1 MVQNKATLE
10 AEKVDSNSPQD
21 IYLDLSKVMMGNF
34 KVILKY
40 FGR

>member
-1 MVQNKATLE
+1 MVQNKVTFRG
-10 AEKVDSNSPQD
+10 KQVDSNSLQD
-21 IYLDLSKVMMGNF
+21 LFLDLSKVTLGNF

>member
-1 MVQNKATLE
+1 MVQNKVTFRGI
-10 AEKVDSNSPQD
+10 KVDSNSLQD
-21 IYLDLSKVMMGNF
+21 VFLDLSKVMLGNF

>member
-1 MVQNKATLE
+1 MVQNKVTFRDGN
-10 AEKVDSNSPQD
+10 VDSNSLQD
-21 IYLDLSKVMMGNF
+21 VFFDLSKVMLGSF